1 LKDRLWKARFA
12 FHKRSGIA
20 PPFFYR
26 ALKKAAS
33 IVVKSTMQTIATG
46 KMDSAENVPLFDTGF
61 LFVRKFIEIIH
72 PQWFSRLEII
82 LLLS

>member
-1 LKDRLWKARFA
+1 M
-12 FHKRSGIA
+12 
-20 PPFFYR
+20 
-26 ALKKAAS
+26 
-33 IVVKSTMQTIATG
+33 VVKSTMQTIATG